1 MWREKHAQL
10 LFSAKQDRADMIAQ
24 LSGRLVAVE
33 LAHLVLDVQGVGY
46 LIHATGRT
54 LAQTG
59 KPGDMVTLLTELLV
73 REDSLTLFGFKDT
86 AEQAAFRMLQTVQG
100 VGAKAALSIL
110 TTLPPDELSQA
121 ILAGDKAMV
130 SRADGI
136 GPKLAQRIIN
146 ELAQKLPA
154 SLTSS
159 PAIVG
164 SATAGGFETV
174 AADARQQLAQDAL
187 SALLNL
193 GYSRTEAFAAVSQT
207 IENEEVKDV
216 AALIAL
222 ALKQLGAGRS

>member
-1 MWREKHAQL
+1 
-10 LFSAKQDRADMIAQ
+10 MIAQ

-33 LAHLVLDVQGVGY
+33 VAHLVLDVQGVGY

-59 KPGDMVTLLTELLV
+59 QPGDMITLLTELLV
-73 REDSLTLFGFKDT
+73 REDSLTLFGFKDK

-110 TTLPPDELSQA
+110 TTLPADELSQA

-146 ELAQKLPA
+146 ELAQKLPTL
-154 SLTSS
+154 STSG

-164 SATAGGFETV
+164 SASAGGDENV
-174 AADARQQLAQDAL
+174 ATDARLQLTEDAL

-207 IENEEVKDV
+207 MENEDIRDV
-216 AALIAL
+216 ADLIAL
-222 ALKQLGAGRS
+222 ALKQLGLGRS

>member
-1 MWREKHAQL
+1 
-10 LFSAKQDRADMIAQ
+10 
-24 LSGRLVAVE
+24 
-33 LAHLVLDVQGVGY
+33 
-46 LIHATGRT
+46 
-54 LAQTG
+54 
-59 KPGDMVTLLTELLV
+59 
-73 REDSLTLFGFKDT
+73 
-86 AEQAAFRMLQTVQG
+86 MLQTVQG

-110 TTLPPDELSQA
+110 TTLPADELSQA

-159 PAIVG
+159 PAPVG
-164 SATAGGFETV
+164 SATADGFETV
-174 AADARQQLAQDAL
+174 AAGTRQQLAQDAL

-207 IENEEVKDV
+207 MQNEEVKDV
-216 AALIAL
+216 SVLIAL